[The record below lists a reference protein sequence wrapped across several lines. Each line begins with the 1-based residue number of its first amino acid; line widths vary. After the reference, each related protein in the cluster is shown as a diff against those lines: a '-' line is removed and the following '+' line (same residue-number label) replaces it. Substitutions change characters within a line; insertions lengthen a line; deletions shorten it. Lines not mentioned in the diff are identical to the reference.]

1 VKPSK
6 VYYNKKNRE
15 RFLIVGCRA
24 FKYYKNSERKKMKHW
39 KNSSKE
45 RYYLHIVCL
54 RVKKTLKERNNEF
67 KGEKDFKSEK

>member
-1 VKPSK
+1 
-6 VYYNKKNRE
+6 
-15 RFLIVGCRA
+15 
-24 FKYYKNSERKKMKHW
+24 MKHW

-67 KGEKDFKSEK
+67 KDEKDLKRKK